1 MSPRLDHA
9 IAKGEGGM
17 YLGTRPDRDA
27 VHLGAAQELLRMVA
41 EAFGSDAQTAASA
54 QRARRQN

>member
-1 MSPRLDHA
+1 
-9 IAKGEGGM
+9 M
-17 YLGTRPDRDA
+17 YLRTRPDRDA